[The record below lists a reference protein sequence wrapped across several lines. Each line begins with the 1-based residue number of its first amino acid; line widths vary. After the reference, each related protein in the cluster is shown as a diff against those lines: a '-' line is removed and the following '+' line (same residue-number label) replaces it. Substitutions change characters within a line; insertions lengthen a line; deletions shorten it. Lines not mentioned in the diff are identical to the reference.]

1 MKTLY
6 IFKKTVIASVF
17 IALSIIIPISIKAQE
32 YKPYFGNINWQ
43 FNAPISNSFSNK
55 ASGWGASFDGG
66 YYITPKIGLGA
77 FVSYSTNHKYIPTK
91 TLMEGSNI
99 ALTTNQQRSLFQ
111 IPFGINA
118 RYRINPISSMFDPYV
133 ALKIG
138 AEYAQLSSYISTYQ
152 LSDNTWGFYFSPEI
166 GTNIWLSEDKN
177 FGFNVSLYYNFSTNE
192 GHVLDGHANQL
203 NNLGFRI
210 GVAF

>member
-118 RYRINPISSMFDPYV
+118 RYRINPISSMFDPYA

-177 FGFNVSLYYNFSTNE
+177 FGFNVTLYYSFSTNE